1 MRCFSK
7 TKVDKLSAY
16 KLQLKG
22 MPVGTQQFHIVADS
36 DFFTEMESEE
46 IRGGNVDVAITV
58 TKKAESYDLAIH
70 CNGVITIGCDRC
82 LDDMEHTV
90 DADYNIVVKY
100 GDSYN
105 DDNDELLIIPESENQ
120 LDVASMVYD
129 TIALTIPLM
138 HVHPEGK
145 CNKEMAEK
153 LKQHSAQIVEEG
165 EKDYEDS
172 DDEETET
179 EQNGNYDPRW
189 KALRDLLDNK

>member
-22 MPVGTQQFHIVADS
+22 MPIGTQQFRLVADS
-36 DFFTEMESEE
+36 DFFKGMESDE
-46 IRGGNVDVAITV
+46 IRGGNVDVAISV
-58 TKKAESYDLAIH
+58 TKKAESYDIAIQ
-70 CNGVITIGCDRC
+70 CTGVITIGCDRC

-90 DADYNIVVKY
+90 DAGYHIAVKY
-100 GDSYN
+100 GESYN

-153 LKQHSAQIVEEG
+153 LKQHSAQIAE
-165 EKDYEDS
+165 
-172 DDEETET
+172 DEETDYESSDDDET
-179 EQNGNYDPRW
+179 EQNDNYDPRW